1 MTRVRSWFFTAVL
14 TGAAA
19 VSVSARGAGD
29 KKPSVLPDPRRG
41 LFVCTVENRVT
52 LSWKS
57 EKGFLYTIMY
67 TDKPSGDARWA
78 PLPGHVRMPGT
89 GQTETLKFE
98 TDPTQPRRFNLRVED
113 ASKVKPEKKD
123 DK

>member
-1 MTRVRSWFFTAVL
+1 MTGIRSWFLAAVL
-14 TGAAA
+14 AGVASVSFSAPAAA
-19 VSVSARGAGD
+19 E

-67 TDKPSGDARWA
+67 TDKPTGDARWS
-78 PLPGHVRMPGT
+78 PLPGYVQMPGT

-98 TDPTQPRRFNLRVED
+98 TDPAQPRRFNLRVED
-113 ASKVKPEKKD
+113 ASKVKPEKKGGR
-123 DK
+123 

>member
-1 MTRVRSWFFTAVL
+1 MTGIRSWFFAAVL
-14 TGAAA
+14 ACAAA
-19 VSVSARGAGD
+19 VSVPAQGAEE

-57 EKGFLYTIMY
+57 EKGFLYTIVY

-78 PLPGHVRMPGT
+78 PLPGYVQMPGT

-98 TDPTQPRRFNLRVED
+98 TSPAQPRRFNLRVED
-113 ASKVKPEKKD
+113 AAKARTEKKSA
-123 DK
+123 K